1 MGGDYTDL
9 LYARPSLCEGIAR
22 LVDFAGTLDV
32 YNESS
37 DGAAADRA
45 ALASDWCAVGQDLR
59 NGLIAYARKQG
70 WNDFDDPS

>member
-22 LVDFAGTLDV
+22 IVDLGGTLDL

-45 ALASDWCAVGQDLR
+45 ALASDWYAVGQDLR
-59 NGLIAYARKQG
+59 KALIIFAKERG
-70 WNDFDDPS
+70 WDDFNDLS